1 MAGASAGGPE
11 LAGRKGGSGTAA
23 VGDRSA
29 KAVQRQ
35 VTAISIDRFVL
46 TLVNSKTGVQEERHW
61 HKEEVLKS
69 VAWLKRMNAR
79 GYDIRI
85 RPDGEHG
92 LALLGGLN
100 KADVRVLHERG
111 FAPAAVVEITTG
123 QYEAWV
129 KLSQKP
135 LAEPVRDQ
143 AAQGLV
149 RGLGI
154 YSAAKTISLVE
165 GRLAGFTKQDVQRT
179 SGRHPFVLLAE
190 AEGRLAPAAPAYLAK
205 FTQEK
210 VRAQEPRYNGQRARS
225 GGRGR

>member
-1 MAGASAGGPE
+1 MTAM
-11 LAGRKGGSGTAA
+11 GT
-23 VGDRSA
+23 
-29 KAVQRQ
+29 
-35 VTAISIDRFVL
+35 DRFVL

-79 GYDIRI
+79 GYDVRI
-85 RPDGEHG
+85 GPEGEHG

-111 FAPAAVVEITTG
+111 FTPAAVVEAATG

-135 LAEPVRDQ
+135 LAKPVRDL
-143 AAQGLV
+143 ATQGLV

-154 YSAAKTISLVE
+154 YSAEKTITLAE
-165 GRLAGFTKQDVQRT
+165 GRLAGFTNQHVQRT
-179 SGRHPFVLLAE
+179 GGMHPFALLAE
-190 AEGRLAPAAPAYLAK
+190 AEGKLAPAAPAYLAK

-210 VRAQEPRYNGQRARS
+210 VMLQEPLRHNEQRARS
-225 GGRGR
+225 RGRGRGR